1 MLLGIGMGF
10 FNKIADKFGKD
21 ETSEVHNLETGE
33 QIKITKTKEPVSI
46 KKQEREMEH
55 HDIHD
60 SEDSKVKSVKDASK
74 KVDLVTLLEED
85 IRKAFS
91 IKEERDALL
100 QEVLTLRE
108 QVKEMHSHKSA
119 KESAESRA
127 GDLESTL
134 KKLRDEKS
142 ELEESVSRL
151 KEERESVESKLRKY
165 ETVLMRIKD
174 KVVDMDKNLV

>member
-1 MLLGIGMGF
+1 MGF

-21 ETSEVHNLETGE
+21 ETTEVRNLETGE
-33 QIKITKTKEPVSI
+33 QIKITRTKEPASL
-46 KKQEREMEH
+46 KKPEGLNVERR
-55 HDIHD
+55 DIPD
-60 SEDSKVKSVKDASK
+60 SDGPKDVKVKSVRDASK

-85 IRKAFS
+85 IRKAMS

-108 QVKEMHSHKSA
+108 QVKEMHAHKSA

-127 GDLESTL
+127 GDLEATL

-142 ELEESVSRL
+142 ELEESVGRL
-151 KEERESVESKLRKY
+151 KEERESVESKLRKF
-165 ETVLMRIKD
+165 ETVLLRIKD
-174 KVVDMDKNLV
+174 KVVDMDKNLI